1 MEGISPI
8 LMIFLGI
15 GAGSL
20 ITWLIMKVQVNN
32 ARQSACAKAEAEGA
46 RLVERIE
53 TREAQIEELKIT
65 REGLE
70 QEITNL
76 RSELK
81 EEYQKRSTAEEKN
94 SRITDLEVWL
104 KQRDKKI
111 DDLQNEN
118 TFLKGKQAE
127 LETTITE
134 ERKRT
139 AEKLNLMDEAQR
151 KLTDAFKALSADALQ
166 SNNQSFLELA
176 RATLDKYQSG
186 AQSDLLMRQK
196 AIDQMVKPLQESL
209 QKVDQKIQDMN
220 KQRDITYTTLSE
232 QVKSLAVSEAQL
244 QTETAKLVKALR
256 VPIVRG
262 RWGEI
267 QLKRVVEIAG
277 MLEYVD
283 FTQQESVSTEDG
295 RLRPDMVI
303 KLPNQKNLVIDSKVP
318 LMAFLDALEAVD
330 EPTRLEK
337 IKDHARQVRA
347 HILKLSAKT
356 YWDQF
361 KPTPE
366 FVVLF
371 LPGESFF
378 SAALEQDPG
387 LIEFGS
393 NQRVILATPTTLI
406 ALLRAVAYGW
416 QQEQVAR
423 NAQAIS
429 DLGKTLYDR
438 VRVMTGH
445 FTDLRKG
452 LDRAVDSYNRAMGS
466 FEGRVLVTAR
476 KFKDLGAASDNDIE
490 ALEVIDRCTRSLQT
504 EEIAITSQLAIDID
518 DEQDVS

>member
-1 MEGISPI
+1 
-8 LMIFLGI
+8 
-15 GAGSL
+15 
-20 ITWLIMKVQVNN
+20 MKVQVNN
-32 ARQSACAKAEAEGA
+32 ARQSASAQAEAEGA

-53 TREAQIEELKIT
+53 TREAQIEELKLT
-65 REGLE
+65 RDGLE
-70 QEITNL
+70 QEISNL

-81 EEYQKRSTAEEKN
+81 EEYQKRSVAEEKN
-94 SRITDLEVWL
+94 SRITDLEVWI
-104 KQRDKKI
+104 KQRDQKI

-118 TFLKGKQAE
+118 TLLKGKQAE

-151 KLTDAFKALSADALQ
+151 KLSDAFKALSADALQ
-166 SNNQSFLELA
+166 NNNQSFLELA
-176 RATLDKYQSG
+176 HATLDKYQCG

-277 MLEYVD
+277 MQEYVD

-295 RLRPDMVI
+295 RLRPDMII

-337 IKDHARQVRA
+337 
-347 HILKLSAKT
+347 LK
-356 YWDQF
+356 
-361 KPTPE
+361 
-366 FVVLF
+366 
-371 LPGESFF
+371 
-378 SAALEQDPG
+378 EQ
-387 LIEFGS
+387 E
-393 NQRVILATPTTLI
+393 
-406 ALLRAVAYGW
+406 
-416 QQEQVAR
+416 
-423 NAQAIS
+423 
-429 DLGKTLYDR
+429 K
-438 VRVMTGH
+438 
-445 FTDLRKG
+445 
-452 LDRAVDSYNRAMGS
+452 
-466 FEGRVLVTAR
+466 
-476 KFKDLGAASDNDIE
+476 
-490 ALEVIDRCTRSLQT
+490 
-504 EEIAITSQLAIDID
+504 
-518 DEQDVS
+518 